1 MGEFILH
8 TRVYYEDT
16 DAAGIVY
23 HANYLKFMERARTEW
38 LRQLGYDQR
47 ALAIEHELGFVV
59 RKMTIDFVRPAKL
72 DDELE
77 IVSTVL
83 RCGKAS
89 IVFLQHVNQM
99 DSGVGVGNGHAQ
111 NLRVYCKAEV
121 KVGCIDLASGGPQAM
136 SENLY
141 REIKHAS

>member
-99 DSGVGVGNGHAQ
+99 DTLFFSSSCAVAISV
-111 NLRVYCKAEV
+111 
-121 KVGCIDLASGGPQAM
+121 
-136 SENLY
+136 
-141 REIKHAS
+141 